1 MHAHTIT
8 KIAAIP
14 SFDSLSVHCSSLPAV
29 IGVFE
34 PLLSALSL
42 CL

>member
-1 MHAHTIT
+1 MHECTT
-8 KIAAIP
+8 KIAIMP
-14 SFDSLSVHCSSLPAV
+14 SFDSLLMNCSSLLAV